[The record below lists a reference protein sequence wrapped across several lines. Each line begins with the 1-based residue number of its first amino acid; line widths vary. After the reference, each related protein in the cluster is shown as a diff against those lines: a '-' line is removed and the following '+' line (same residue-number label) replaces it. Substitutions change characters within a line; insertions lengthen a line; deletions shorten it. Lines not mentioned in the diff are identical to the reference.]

1 MVGCH
6 RPPVPTH
13 GSTEGLF
20 HHSGARITFRC
31 DPGFELRG
39 FGTAI
44 CLSDGTWSAPAP
56 ECGKIMMGIVFSTNK
71 FKCGFWSSHM
81 CFCLSLNAIQ
91 YILPQRWCTFW
102 KKTMEKGQFATPSS
116 LIFLFCLQ
124 CQWKKSALYHPS
136 QHMVTTSWFMDPMM
150 SSLLYSTCASSP
162 MNSVGAPREPA
173 SLTTPGVGPLLFA
186 HKVRQGVLNKGV

>member
-1 MVGCH
+1 MCSWIKCACLYFHSVVGCH

-102 KKTMEKGQFATPSS
+102 KKDNLQLHQAWFFFSVSS
-116 LIFLFCLQ
+116 ASGKSLHFTTQANTWWPLPGLWT
-124 CQWKKSALYHPS
+124 QWCPHCSTVLVLPALWTQWGLPENL
-136 QHMVTTSWFMDPMM
+136 P
-150 SSLLYSTCASSP
+150 P
-162 MNSVGAPREPA
+162 
-173 SLTTPGVGPLLFA
+173 
-186 HKVRQGVLNKGV
+186 